1 MEQRDR
7 FSDAL
12 LRDDMR
18 KLNSHLPK
26 NRRTLKELLSDPAPR
41 VSAASWSLIKMKKHE
56 LEDLSRSLPTEAN
69 TRVKLP
75 IVLLRRRDLG
85 PGAFTVLGDSYEEYA
100 LLLLAGSFQ
109 GSFEEFREQ
118 KPGLSVLFKPQISL
132 LMRRFH
138 SLLVLGFGS
147 LDTPPRTSPSN
158 SNFRVAG
165 FEYEN
170 LMRALE
176 ICLSDESTL
185 HIVSFVWEN
194 RPEINRGRPPVRFRL
209 GQ

>member
-1 MEQRDR
+1 
-7 FSDAL
+7 
-12 LRDDMR
+12 MR

-41 VSAASWSLIKMKKHE
+41 VSAGSGNLIKMKRHE
-56 LEDLSRSLPTEAN
+56 LEDLSVSLPIEAD

-85 PGAFTVLGDSYEEYA
+85 PGAFSVMGDRYEEYA

-109 GSFEEFREQ
+109 GSFEEFRER
-118 KPGLSVLFKPQISL
+118 KSDVIVLFKPQISL

-147 LDTPPRTSPSN
+147 SNIPRDKP
-158 SNFRVAG
+158 
-165 FEYEN
+165 
-170 LMRALE
+170 
-176 ICLSDESTL
+176 I
-185 HIVSFVWEN
+185 
-194 RPEINRGRPPVRFRL
+194 
-209 GQ
+209 

>member
-26 NRRTLKELLSDPAPR
+26 NRRTLKELLSDRAPR
-41 VSAASWSLIKMKKHE
+41 VAAASGDLIKMKKPE
-56 LEDLSRSLPTEAN
+56 LEELSRSLPAEAN

-85 PGAFTVLGDSYEEYA
+85 SGAFTVMGDRYEEYA
-100 LLLLAGSFQ
+100 MLLLTESFK
-109 GSFEEFREQ
+109 GSFEQFSEQ
-118 KPGLSVLFKPQISL
+118 KSDVIVLFKPQISL

-138 SLLVLGFGS
+138 SLLILGFG
-147 LDTPPRTSPSN
+147 
-158 SNFRVAG
+158 
-165 FEYEN
+165 
-170 LMRALE
+170 
-176 ICLSDESTL
+176 
-185 HIVSFVWEN
+185 
-194 RPEINRGRPPVRFRL
+194 
-209 GQ
+209 

>member
-26 NRRTLKELLSDPAPR
+26 NRRTLKELLNDPSPR
-41 VSAASWSLIKMKKHE
+41 VPAASGDLIKMKKPE
-56 LEDLSRSLPTEAN
+56 LEELSRSLPAEAN

-85 PGAFTVLGDSYEEYA
+85 PGAFTVMGDRYEEYA
-100 LLLLAGSFQ
+100 MLLLTESFK
-109 GSFEEFREQ
+109 GSFEQFSEQ
-118 KPGLSVLFKPQISL
+118 KSDVIVLFKPQISL

-138 SLLVLGFGS
+138 SLLILGFGS
-147 LDTPPRTSPSN
+147 
-158 SNFRVAG
+158 
-165 FEYEN
+165 
-170 LMRALE
+170 
-176 ICLSDESTL
+176 SD
-185 HIVSFVWEN
+185 I
-194 RPEINRGRPPVRFRL
+194 RG
-209 GQ
+209 

>member
-26 NRRTLKELLSDPAPR
+26 NRRTLKELLNDPSPR
-41 VSAASWSLIKMKKHE
+41 VPAASGDLIKMKKPE
-56 LEDLSRSLPTEAN
+56 LDELSRSLPAEAN

-85 PGAFTVLGDSYEEYA
+85 PGAFTVMGDRYEEYA
-100 LLLLAGSFQ
+100 MLLLTESFK
-109 GSFEEFREQ
+109 GSFEQFSEQ
-118 KPGLSVLFKPQISL
+118 KSDVIVLFKPQISL

-138 SLLVLGFGS
+138 SLLILGFGS
-147 LDTPPRTSPSN
+147 
-158 SNFRVAG
+158 
-165 FEYEN
+165 
-170 LMRALE
+170 
-176 ICLSDESTL
+176 SD
-185 HIVSFVWEN
+185 I
-194 RPEINRGRPPVRFRL
+194 RG
-209 GQ
+209 